1 MWRRVLRAV
10 LGDRAGAVAIE
21 FAIALPVLCMM
32 VFGVYEIAQAVIC
45 YYKLIDAA
53 SSIADLVGQ
62 TTVSAG
68 GVGNND
74 FDNLYTAGEMIM
86 SPNTGSALKLNIA
99 SVTFNSS
106 GAGATVAWQIE
117 RGGASAM
124 GNTTLTGAVSTLGV
138 ASGSVI
144 VVKGTYSFT
153 SALNYFITSP
163 ITMRAFRRT
172 RSRAIWRRLR
182 ARHPAP
188 ARAAASGGIAA
199 KALTPAIP

>member
-21 FAIALPVLCMM
+21 FAIALPVLCLM

-62 TTVSAG
+62 TTVAAG
-68 GVGNND
+68 GVGTSD
-74 FDNLYTAGEMIM
+74 LDNLYTAGGMIM
-86 SPNTGSALKLNIA
+86 APNVSTALQLNVA

-106 GAGATVAWQIE
+106 GAGAAVAWQV
-117 RGGASAM
+117 RCNGASKITNA
-124 GNTTLTGAVSTLGV
+124 TLKSAVSTLGV

-144 VVKGTYSFT
+144 IVMGTYSFT
-153 SALNYFITSP
+153 SALHYFITSP
-163 ITMRAFRRT
+163 ITMSFQAY
-172 RSRAIWRRLR
+172 AIPRNV
-182 ARHPAP
+182 AKVSYT
-188 ARAAASGGIAA
+188 ASGLAGSCS
-199 KALTPAIP
+199 

>member
-1 MWRRVLRAV
+1 MWRRVLRGV

-62 TTVSAG
+62 TTVAAG

-86 SPNTGSALKLNIA
+86 LPNTGSTLQLNIA
-99 SVTFNSS
+99 SITFNSL
-106 GAGATVAWQIE
+106 GTGATVAWQIE
-117 RGGASAM
+117 RGGASAVAKA
-124 GNTTLTGAVSTLGV
+124 TLKTAVSTLGV

-144 VVKGTYSFT
+144 IVKGTYSFS
-153 SALNYFITSP
+153 SALNYFIT
-163 ITMRAFRRT
+163 
-172 RSRAIWRRLR
+172 
-182 ARHPAP
+182 AP
-188 ARAAASGGIAA
+188 LTLTFQAYAVPRNMLQIACPPSGSGESCS
-199 KALTPAIP
+199 

>member
-1 MWRRVLRAV
+1 MIWRRVLRAV
-10 LGDRAGAVAIE
+10 LGDRAGVVAIE

-62 TTVSAG
+62 TTVAAG

-86 SPNTGSALKLNIA
+86 SPNTGSGLQLNIA
-99 SVTFNSS
+99 SATFNSS
-106 GAGATVAWQIE
+106 GTGTAIAWQIE
-117 RGGASAM
+117 RGGASRVPNA
-124 GNTTLTGAVSTLGV
+124 TLKSSVSTLGV

-144 VVKGTYSFT
+144 IVKGTYSFT
-153 SALNYFITSP
+153 SALNYFITTP
-163 ITMRAFRRT
+163 ITMSFQAY
-172 RSRAIWRRLR
+172 
-182 ARHPAP
+182 
-188 ARAAASGGIAA
+188 
-199 KALTPAIP
+199 AIPRNVAKISCPPSGSSETCS